1 MLTCDLMLRDIVTAK
16 KGITARDCIDLLFKR
31 HVGTVIIVDEKQRCV
46 GIFTERDAIRI
57 IAQDLSIDEP
67 IEKVMTRHVYTVSED
82 TPFIEAKKI
91 MKLHKIRHI
100 PVTDSDGKLVG
111 LLSIRHILDTLLG
124 MP

>member
-1 MLTCDLMLRDIVTAK
+1 MLRDIVTAK
-16 KGITARDCIDLLFKR
+16 KGVTAKECISLLFKR
-31 HVGTVIIVDEKQRCV
+31 HVGTVIIVDENERCA

-57 IAQDLSIDEP
+57 IAQDLSIDKP

>member
-1 MLTCDLMLRDIVTAK
+1 
-16 KGITARDCIDLLFKR
+16 
-31 HVGTVIIVDEKQRCV
+31 
-46 GIFTERDAIRI
+46 
-57 IAQDLSIDEP
+57 
-67 IEKVMTRHVYTVSED
+67 MTRHVYTVSED